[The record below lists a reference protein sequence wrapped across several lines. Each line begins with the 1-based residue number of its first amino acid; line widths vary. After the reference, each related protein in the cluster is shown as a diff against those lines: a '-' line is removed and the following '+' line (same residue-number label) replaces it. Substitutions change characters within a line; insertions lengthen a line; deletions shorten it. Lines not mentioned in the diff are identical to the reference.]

1 MPLTLIKPKEGR
13 TPYWRVRGTLHGT
26 YLDRSTETADR
37 REAERI
43 RKGWEKQILSGVISG
58 TPDLT
63 FKDAA
68 MNYALS
74 KGERLYPQKLV
85 AYFGANQ
92 TLKGLDQAAV
102 DRAAFDLHPNGSSA
116 TRNRQVY
123 TPVMAI
129 LKHAKMPVPITR
141 PTGAIGKARTRFLTI
156 EEFDRL
162 EEETAKHD
170 PEFAAL
176 LMLMAYTG
184 LRLGEALSLR
194 RCDLNLQKRE
204 VLCGKTKN
212 GDPRMVHLPPRV
224 IVALQNAK
232 GSPRHDR
239 IFRWA
244 KGGMFYVYAERLY
257 ARAGV
262 DHGGAPFHIL
272 RHSYGKWMTQLGA
285 DLVGTGVWKSP
296 TAARVYQHFVVSEE
310 AAKADLLPGAR
321 RTK

>member
-1 MPLTLIKPKEGR
+1 M
-13 TPYWRVRGTLHGT
+13 
-26 YLDRSTETADR
+26 
-37 REAERI
+37 
-43 RKGWEKQILSGVISG
+43 
-58 TPDLT
+58 
-63 FKDAA
+63 
-68 MNYALS
+68 
-74 KGERLYPQKLV
+74 
-85 AYFGANQ
+85 
-92 TLKGLDQAAV
+92 
-102 DRAAFDLHPNGSSA
+102 DRAAFDLYPEGSPA

-123 TPVMAI
+123 TPIMAI

-141 PTGAIGKARTRFLTI
+141 PTGAIGKQRTRFLTI

-176 LMLMAYTG
+176 ITLMAYTG

-194 RCDLNLQKRE
+194 RCDLNLQRRE

-244 KGGMFYVYAERLY
+244 KGGLFYVYAERLY

-285 DLVGTGVWKSP
+285 DLVGTGVWKSA